1 RRAFELMCLNTPVS
15 AQEALSLGLVNAVV
29 SASRLAE
36 QALDMA
42 QRLAEGAPQALANIK
57 SLVET
62 ASYSDFS
69 SQLDRE
75 RASFIAC
82 AATHQVREGVTAFFE
97 RRPPRF

>member
-1 RRAFELMCLNTPVS
+1 
-15 AQEALSLGLVNAVV
+15 
-29 SASRLAE
+29 
-36 QALDMA
+36 MA
-42 QRLAEGAPQALANIK
+42 MARIK

-62 ASYSDFS
+62 AVTSDFD

-82 AATHQVREGVTAFFE
+82 AATDDFREGVSAFFE